1 MEENFENIVEDDV
14 ESEINL
20 DDLNEKFD
28 TIMKKFETLNVEKE
42 VGENEKIRDTRII
55 IYKIELTNFKS
66 YAGTKKIGPLNFV
79 RIYYYD

>member
-28 TIMKKFETLNVEKE
+28 TIMKKFEALNVEKE
-42 VGENEKIRDTRII
+42 VG
-55 IYKIELTNFKS
+55 LS
-66 YAGTKKIGPLNFV
+66 
-79 RIYYYD
+79 